1 MKDLKLISEKDKLFE
16 AAQAKAADFKFD
28 EKVVNVFDD
37 MVSRS
42 VPYYAEMQRM
52 TSELAE
58 YFAVKG
64 TNLYDIG
71 CSTGTT
77 FYELNKSIDPS
88 VTFVGIDNSEEML
101 KKARS
106 KLQEVENKRN
116 LVLEYGDINKELS
129 IQNASVVTLLLT
141 LQFVRP
147 LYREKIMKNIF
158 DGLNENGCLIMIEKL
173 TSEDSL
179 INRLFIEK
187 YYDYKR
193 RNGYSETEITH
204 KREALENVLIPYR
217 MDENFELLKTAGF
230 RKIDVF
236 FRWYNFCGIIAVK

>member
-1 MKDLKLISEKDKLFE
+1 MTDLKLVSEKDKLFE
-16 AAQAKAADFKFD
+16 QNLKTADFKFD
-28 EKVVNVFDD
+28 DKVVKVFDD

-42 VPYYAEMQRM
+42 VPFYAEMQRM
-52 TSELAE
+52 TTELAA
-58 YFAVKG
+58 YFATK
-64 TNLYDIG
+64 NSRLYDIG

-77 FYELNKSIDPS
+77 FYELNKSVDPS
-88 VTFVGIDNSEEML
+88 VTFVGLDNSEEML
-101 KKARS
+101 KKAQE
-106 KLQEVENKRN
+106 KLVDVTAKRK
-116 LVLEYGDINKELS
+116 LELEFVDINKS
-129 IQNASVVTLLLT
+129 INIENASVVTLLLT

-147 LYREKIMKNIF
+147 LNRERIMKKIYE
-158 DGLNENGCLIMIEKL
+158 GLNDQGAVIIIEKL

-193 RNGYSETEITH
+193 RNGYSETEIAS

-217 MDENFELLKTAGF
+217 MDENFELLRSAGF
-230 RKIDVF
+230 KNIEVF